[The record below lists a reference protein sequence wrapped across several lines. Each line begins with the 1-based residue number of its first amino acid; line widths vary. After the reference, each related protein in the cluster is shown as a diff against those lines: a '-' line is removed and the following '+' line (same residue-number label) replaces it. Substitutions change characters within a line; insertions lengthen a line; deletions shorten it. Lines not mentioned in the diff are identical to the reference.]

1 MIVWSDTV
9 TASGHTPA
17 LLAHPSES
25 DVRLEPSASQHTADL
40 RFFQAHPV
48 LRRVVYV
55 AGYEVLSVLFS
66 VFVMSSM
73 LGHGGGQSTLTA
85 ILLSTAATIWNYLWN
100 TMFEAYERRVGATGR
115 GLGARVAH
123 AIGYEGGVL
132 VVTIPLV
139 SFMLSMSFL
148 EAAMLEFGLL
158 VFFLIFTAVYAAIFD
173 KIFGLPASALSGA

>member
-1 MIVWSDTV
+1 MTV
-9 TASGHTPA
+9 PGHTPVVF
-17 LLAHPSES
+17 AHE
-25 DVRLEPSASQHTADL
+25 SASASSRTLDSPSKRAEL

-115 GLGARVAH
+115 GLSARVAH
-123 AIGYEGGVL
+123 ALGYEGGVL

-139 SFMLSMSFL
+139 SFMLGMSFL

-158 VFFLIFTAVYAAIFD
+158 VFFLIFTAVYAATFD
-173 KIFGLPASALSGA
+173 KVFGLPASALSGA